1 MENQKNILTK
11 ADIRIDKKRI
21 RGLNYYLIFAF
32 SIFILGFCVGGGY
45 QQHSHTDTKFFYV
58 YGEKYSYPV
67 TYTSWEVTWFTLT
80 FLTEE
85 INNNTF
91 DAIQIVTIW
100 TFLIVLFICP
110 LLFRL
115 NANRLSKITSLTVT
129 DSSVSGSYSSFI
141 VKKTL
146 NMPLEKINNISITN
160 SILDKVR
167 SGRTLALRT
176 SSGVI
181 RLHLVHNA
189 EEVVEITMRRIE
201 ELRNTKKT
209 EQPSE
214 YIQAG
219 MTVSTSDKVKEL
231 LLMKESGLITE
242 EEFLKKKEDLLSK
255 M

>member
-21 RGLNYYLIFAF
+21 RWLNYYIIMAF
-32 SIFILGFCVGGGY
+32 TLYVLGFFVADGGY
-45 QQHSHTDTKFFYV
+45 FECIEWRDHYDYWGNYFPLSEFHWSISW
-58 YGEKYSYPV
+58 YGV
-67 TYTSWEVTWFTLT
+67 TLLPISELSEYGMLFASQLVFIS
-80 FLTEE
+80 F
-85 INNNTF
+85 
-91 DAIQIVTIW
+91 
-100 TFLIVLFICP
+100 IVLFICP

-115 NANRLSKITSLTVT
+115 NANRLSKITSLTIT

-201 ELRNTKKT
+201 ELSNAKKT

-219 MTVSTSDKVKEL
+219 TTVSTSDKVKEL